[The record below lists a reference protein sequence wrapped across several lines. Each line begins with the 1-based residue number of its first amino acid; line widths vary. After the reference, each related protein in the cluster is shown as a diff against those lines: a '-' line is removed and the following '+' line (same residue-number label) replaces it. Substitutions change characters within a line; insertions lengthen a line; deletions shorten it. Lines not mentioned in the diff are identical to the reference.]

1 MRVSPYK
8 LESSPG
14 YVPFNCTARD
24 LKSTREAGVQFYRCP
39 QNEAKR
45 TLWVNAVNRKSF
57 RPNASTVICSQHF
70 VGGRR
75 GDDPLSPAHVPSIF
89 SFTTPR
95 RKRELEQGI
104 GRFQAAK
111 RRRENKETYDSLPEV
126 ITEEH
131 HQESLVYPPNTV
143 SVGIQTDLTADHL
156 IALENDY
163 QQRGIFRGA

>member
-1 MRVSPYK
+1 M
-8 LESSPG
+8 
-14 YVPFNCTARD
+14 
-24 LKSTREAGVQFYRCP
+24 
-39 QNEAKR
+39 
-45 TLWVNAVNRKSF
+45 
-57 RPNASTVICSQHF
+57 ICSQHF

-75 GDDPLSPAHVPSIF
+75 GDDPLYPAYVPSIF

-95 RKRELEQGI
+95 RKRELEQGV

-111 RRRENKETYDSLPEV
+111 RRRENKETYQYDSLPEV

-163 QQRGIFRGA
+163 QQRGTFRGV